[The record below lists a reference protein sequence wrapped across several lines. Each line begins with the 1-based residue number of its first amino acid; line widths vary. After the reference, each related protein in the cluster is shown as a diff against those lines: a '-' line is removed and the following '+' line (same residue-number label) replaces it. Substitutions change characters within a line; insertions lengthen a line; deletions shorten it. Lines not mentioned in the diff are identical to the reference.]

1 MPDDMDRAQ
10 AREEEM
16 RADALAEHQR
26 RAHGD
31 GTVPSAIECALCDEP
46 IPEGRR
52 RAIPGCSCA
61 PNARRFAIATARRGA
76 SDDPL

>member
-1 MPDDMDRAQ
+1 MADEMDRAQ

-31 GTVPSAIECALCDEP
+31 ATIPSARQCAICDED
-46 IPEGRR
+46 IPARR
-52 RAIPGCSCA
+52 RLAIPGVQTCVECQRDLEREDYIVSGGTC
-61 PNARRFAIATARRGA
+61 
-76 SDDPL
+76 